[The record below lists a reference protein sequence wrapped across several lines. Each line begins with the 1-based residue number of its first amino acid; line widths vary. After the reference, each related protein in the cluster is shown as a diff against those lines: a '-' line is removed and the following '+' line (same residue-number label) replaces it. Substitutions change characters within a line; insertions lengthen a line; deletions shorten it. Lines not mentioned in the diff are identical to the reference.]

1 MDFQIELGEQNDWH
15 SLPEQSPPDIE
26 RDGLLH
32 GRMPTSAQACVI
44 MSPQALQAVDVHL
57 LSDTRKELGG
67 FLLGTSYQEDDRLYV
82 EIEAAV
88 VAHSDKNGPVHFT
101 FTADSWALAHQER
114 EAFYPD
120 LHIVG
125 WFHSHPDLGVFYS
138 ADDVTVH
145 TTAFSSLWHVGLV
158 VDPIRR
164 EACVFGWEVAADGRP
179 EDIIPLKGFVEMAP
193 DSDES
198 MIDWR
203 WTHGTGLADLQRKAY
218 TTGMRRVVGMDSR
231 QYGPAAE
238 PVDIVGAMMRVSAI
252 TFAMTAALFLLIWF
266 PMRQRTQDLET
277 AVYLFGDQQRVAMHN
292 DGLISCPDSDLVI
305 LSPASDTAVRHNRR
319 LNVIGI
325 ATDPNAR
332 YYLLQVRSL
341 DQRYR
346 GESEWVTVDQRRSD
360 TIGGVVGTWN
370 SHGYDA
376 GKYKMR
382 LAAVYRIGLQTPHV
396 ISSTACEI
404 PVFLPNLPIPP
415 APVPTATSE
424 PDPSSAIDP
433 SAGVAP
439 VASPDILPKSGDE

>member
-67 FLLGTSYQEDDRLYV
+67 FLLGTSYQEDGRLYV

-198 MIDWR
+198 MIDWH

-277 AVYLFGDQQRVAMHN
+277 AVYLFSDQQRAALHE
-292 DGLISCPDSDLVI
+292 DGLIYCPDSDLII
-305 LSPASDTAVRHNRR
+305 LSPAPDTVVRRNRR
-319 LNVIGI
+319 LDVIGT
-325 ATDPNAR
+325 ATDANAR
-332 YYLLQVRSL
+332 YYELQVRPA
-341 DQRYR
+341 DQRFR
-346 GESEWVTVDQRRSD
+346 QPEWVMVDRIRFDTV
-360 TIGGVVGTWN
+360 GGVIGSWDPR
-370 SHGYDA
+370 SFYGGDYQL
-376 GKYKMR
+376 R
-382 LAAVYRIGLQTPHV
+382 LVAVYRNGLQTRNV

-404 PVFLPNLPIPP
+404 AISLPSHPVPVP
-415 APVPTATSE
+415 APTPE
-424 PDPSSAIDP
+424 SSLPPYLDP
-433 SAGVAP
+433 SAGLPQVVA
-439 VASPDILPKSGDE
+439 PDILPKSDDE